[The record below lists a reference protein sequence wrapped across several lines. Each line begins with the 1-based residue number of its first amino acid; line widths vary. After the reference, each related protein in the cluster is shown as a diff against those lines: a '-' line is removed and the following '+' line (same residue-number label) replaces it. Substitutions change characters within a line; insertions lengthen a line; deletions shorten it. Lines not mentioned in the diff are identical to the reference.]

1 MDEKINLKAIA
12 RYSDEFADKMLGSYF
27 EAKETISGQDILKFS
42 ELKQINL
49 FILYELLT
57 TWKNELSKAR
67 SPFFDYD
74 APDVK
79 QAQEA
84 LMNALSNHIVI
95 SREHFS
101 PLLRKATY
109 NTLLLV
115 IDPYDFFVEMIEGG
129 HNELTPA
136 GFKEHLRYVKIN
148 KAPLERLLQRLE
160 ENKVSAIS
168 GNEAFGMLDTI
179 LEEVNFTP
187 EEIDEYLALFSRV
200 VPVTIDMFFD
210 VKLPQQHNDVLR
222 EDSGNLSHWQPVK
235 STVNDELAREPRPTI
250 ADNFKRITSIRESL
264 TINQKFMFTKVL
276 FHGDFELF
284 SKAVDDLD
292 RQDHI
297 NGALHYLEQN
307 YEEWDRESEEFHEFM
322 ELLEKRFE
330 S

>member
-27 EAKETISGQDILKFS
+27 EAKETISGRDILKFS

-210 VKLPQQHNDVLR
+210 VKLPQQHNDVLG

>member
-101 PLLRKATY
+101 
-109 NTLLLV
+109 
-115 IDPYDFFVEMIEGG
+115 
-129 HNELTPA
+129 
-136 GFKEHLRYVKIN
+136 
-148 KAPLERLLQRLE
+148 
-160 ENKVSAIS
+160 
-168 GNEAFGMLDTI
+168 
-179 LEEVNFTP
+179 
-187 EEIDEYLALFSRV
+187 
-200 VPVTIDMFFD
+200 
-210 VKLPQQHNDVLR
+210 
-222 EDSGNLSHWQPVK
+222 
-235 STVNDELAREPRPTI
+235 
-250 ADNFKRITSIRESL
+250 
-264 TINQKFMFTKVL
+264 
-276 FHGDFELF
+276 
-284 SKAVDDLD
+284 
-292 RQDHI
+292 
-297 NGALHYLEQN
+297 
-307 YEEWDRESEEFHEFM
+307 
-322 ELLEKRFE
+322 
-330 S
+330 